1 MAGVTVEKLANV
13 LGVSP
18 ERLLEQLAEAGMKFN
33 GVQQEVSATE
43 KVALLEHLR
52 SSHGKA
58 KADLKAPS
66 QITLKRKTVSELT
79 VPTGGPG
86 RGAKTVNVEVRQ
98 QKIYVKRS
106 TVAEQ
111 AEHDPEREEAQRLLN
126 ESHLR
131 RETEDMVR
139 RDADARRHAEEER
152 QREAEDARKRE
163 REDVERRAAE
173 EAERVVAE
181 EAKRKAEEE
190 RAKTDASKPKKPP
203 ARTEIEDKPRGHK
216 PDKVAP
222 KRAPVARVITAEDE
236 GSTNEAEPVVPAAN
250 QLHLSDHAR
259 RNNKKKPHR
268 RPSQPEPQRGGR
280 DHGFSRPMAPVV
292 REVEVGDTIIVADLA
307 QKLAVKAP
315 EVIKALMKM
324 GVMVTINQN
333 IDHDTAVLVS
343 EELGHSVKKSG
354 ARDVEAEIISNDPTA
369 GDALVRPPVV
379 TIMGHVDHGKTSLLD
394 HIRRTRVAAGEAGGI
409 TQHVGAYHVNTKKG
423 IVTFLDTPG
432 HSAFTQMRARG
443 AKITDI
449 VILVV
454 AADDGV
460 MPQTIE
466 AINHAKAAKVPIIVA
481 VNKMDKADADPE
493 RVKQG
498 LLQHELVPEEYGG
511 DVQVIPVSAK
521 SGMGIDN
528 LLDAILVQSEVL
540 ELRAPAKGRARGTVV
555 EASLDKGRGPVATIL
570 VQSGTLKKGDVVLSG
585 MQWGRVR
592 AMFDEAGRQIAEAG
606 PSIPA
611 VVVGLQGT
619 PNAGD
624 DFLVVADERAA
635 RDAATARELRSRDV
649 RLAKQGNKLDDIFA
663 QMGQGEVQTLNL
675 LIKADV
681 QGSAEALR
689 ESLTRLATDQI
700 KVNVIASGVG
710 GITESDATLAVAA
723 KAIVIGF
730 NVRADAQARKVL
742 QEGGVEINYYSIIY
756 EAIDHVRKALT
767 GMLGTEVREQIIG
780 LAQVRDVFRSSKFG
794 AVAGCMVIEGVV
806 KRNKPI
812 RVLRDNVVVFE
823 GELESL
829 RRFKE
834 IVDEVRN
841 GMECGIAVKAYND
854 VKVNDQIECFDRIEV
869 ARTLTVN

>member
-1 MAGVTVEKLANV
+1 MAGVTVEKLASV

-18 ERLLEQLAEAGMKFN
+18 ERLLEQLAEAGMKF
-33 GVQQEVSATE
+33 GSAQQEISANE

-52 SSHGKA
+52 SSHGKS

-66 QITLKRKTVSELT
+66 QITLKRKTISELS

-98 QKIYVKRS
+98 QKTYVKRS

-111 AEHDPEREEAQRLLN
+111 SEHDPIREAAQKLLS
-126 ESHLR
+126 ESHLS
-131 RETEDMVR
+131 RESEDIAR
-139 RDADARRHAEEER
+139 RDADARRKADEELLRQAEEKARREREDAEKSAAEQAAREEEAKRVAEEER
-152 QREAEDARKRE
+152 VKAEAAKPKKVRTEAEDK
-163 REDVERRAAE
+163 
-173 EAERVVAE
+173 
-181 EAKRKAEEE
+181 
-190 RAKTDASKPKKPP
+190 S
-203 ARTEIEDKPRGHK
+203 RGHHNNK
-216 PDKVAP
+216 PHKAP
-222 KRAPVARVITAEDE
+222 PHRGAPVARAITEEVVVDD
-236 GSTNEAEPVVPAAN
+236 AEPAVAAG

-259 RNNKKKPHR
+259 RAKKKPHR
-268 RPSQPEPQRGGR
+268 RHAAPEPQRGGR
-280 DHGFSRPMAPVV
+280 DHGFSKPTAPVT
-292 REVEVGDTIIVADLA
+292 REVEVGDTIVVADLA
-307 QKLAVKAP
+307 QRLAVKAP

-324 GVMVTINQN
+324 GVMVTINQS

-343 EELGHSVKKSG
+343 EELGHAVKKSG
-354 ARDVEAEIISNDPTA
+354 ARDVEAEVVSSDPTA
-369 GDALVRPPVV
+369 GEALPRPPVV

-409 TQHVGAYHVNTKKG
+409 TQHIGAYHVNTKKG

-466 AINHAKAAKVPIIVA
+466 AIKHAKTAKVPIIVA
-481 VNKMDKADADPE
+481 VNKMDKPDADPE

-498 LLQHELVPEEYGG
+498 LLQHEIVPEEYGG

-521 SGMGIDN
+521 TGMGIDN

-540 ELRAPAKGRARGTVV
+540 ELRTPAKGRARGSVV
-555 EASLDKGRGPVATIL
+555 ESTLDKGRGPVATVL
-570 VQSGTLKKGDVVLSG
+570 VQSGTLKKGDVILAG

-592 AMFDEAGRQIAEAG
+592 AMYDEAGRQISEAG
-606 PSIPA
+606 PSIPT
-611 VVVGLQGT
+611 VVIGLQGT

-635 RDAATARELRSRDV
+635 REAAVARELRSRDV
-649 RLAKQGNKLDDIFA
+649 RLAKNQSNKLDDIFA

-675 LIKADV
+675 LVKADV

-689 ESLTRLATDQI
+689 ESLAGLATDQI
-700 KVNVIASGVG
+700 KVNIIASGVG

-834 IVDEVRN
+834 IVDDVRN

-854 VKVNDQIECFDRIEV
+854 VKPGDQIECFDRIEV
-869 ARTLTVN
+869 QRILSS

>member
-1 MAGVTVEKLANV
+1 MAGVTVEKLATV

-33 GVQQEVSATE
+33 SVQQEISATE

-52 SSHGKA
+52 SAHGKA

-98 QKIYVKRS
+98 KKVYVKRS
-106 TVAEQ
+106 TVAEA

-131 RETEDMVR
+131 RESEDMVR
-139 RDADARRHAEEER
+139 RDAEARRQADEEK
-152 QREAEDARKRE
+152 QREI
-163 REDVERRAAE
+163 
-173 EAERVVAE
+173 
-181 EAKRKAEEE
+181 EE
-190 RAKTDASKPKKPP
+190 RASATARKPSAVPPRKPNACARKKPS
-203 ARTEIEDKPRGHK
+203 ARPRKSASRPRPPSRRSRAG
-216 PDKVAP
+216 PRPTTSRVATSRTRTRP
-222 KRAPVARVITAEDE
+222 
-236 GSTNEAEPVVPAAN
+236 S
-250 QLHLSDHAR
+250 AR
-259 RNNKKKPHR
+259 RSHAPSKTKWWWTKPSRWYR
-268 RPSQPEPQRGGR
+268 RPASCTSPTTRAAR
-280 DHGFSRPMAPVV
+280 RRSRTSAMARRSRSAAAVATTAFSRPTAPVV

-324 GVMVTINQN
+324 GVFVTINQS

-354 ARDVEAEIISNDPTA
+354 ARDVEADILSHDPSA
-369 GDALVRPPVV
+369 GDAQTRPPVV

-409 TQHVGAYHVNTKKG
+409 TQHIGAYHVNTKKG
-423 IVTFLDTPG
+423 IITFLDTPG

-511 DVQVIPVSAK
+511 DVQVIPLSAK

-540 ELRAPAKGRARGTVV
+540 ELKAAAKGRARGTVV
-555 EASLDKGRGPVATIL
+555 ESTLDKGRGPVATVL
-570 VQSGTLKKGDVVLSG
+570 VQSGLLKKGDIVLSG
-585 MQWGRVR
+585 TQWGRVR

-611 VVVGLQGT
+611 VVIGLQGT

-635 RDAATARELRSRDV
+635 RDAATARELRNRDV
-649 RLAKQGNKLDDIFA
+649 RLAKTSNKLDDIFA

-675 LIKADV
+675 LVKADV

-700 KVNVIASGVG
+700 KVNIIASGVG
-710 GITESDATLAVAA
+710 GITESDATLAVAS

-767 GMLGTEVREQIIG
+767 GMLGTETREQIIG

-829 RRFKE
+829 RRFKDVVE
-834 IVDEVRN
+834 DVRN

-854 VKVNDQIECFDRIEV
+854 VKVGDQIECFDRIEV
-869 ARTLTVN
+869 QRTLTSS

>member
-1 MAGVTVEKLANV
+1 MAGVTVEKLATV

-33 GVQQEVSATE
+33 SVQQEVSATE

-52 SSHGKA
+52 SAHGKA

-98 QKIYVKRS
+98 KKIYVKRS
-106 TVAEQ
+106 TVAEA

-131 RETEDMVR
+131 RESEDMVR
-139 RDADARRHAEEER
+139 RDAEARRQADEEK
-152 QREAEDARKRE
+152 QREIEEQRKRD
-163 REDVERRAAE
+163 REEAERRAAE
-173 EAERVVAE
+173 EAERQREE

-190 RAKTDASKPKKPP
+190 RVKTEAAKPKKPGRVE
-203 ARTEIEDKPRGHK
+203 ADDKPRGHK
-216 PDKVAP
+216 PDKNAP
-222 KRAPVARVITAEDE
+222 KRAPVARAIEDE
-236 GSTNEAEPVVPAAN
+236 VVVDEAEPVVPAAG

-259 RNNKKKPHR
+259 RAKKKPHKR
-268 RPSQPEPQRGGR
+268 YGAPEPQRGGGR
-280 DHGFSRPMAPVV
+280 DHGFSRPTAPVV

-324 GVMVTINQN
+324 GVFVTINQS

-354 ARDVEAEIISNDPTA
+354 VKDVEADILSHDPSA
-369 GDALVRPPVV
+369 GDAQTRPPVV

-409 TQHVGAYHVNTKKG
+409 TQHIGASHVNTKKG
-423 IVTFLDTPG
+423 IITFLDTPG

-511 DVQVIPVSAK
+511 DVQVIPLSAK

-528 LLDAILVQSEVL
+528 LLDAILVQAEVL
-540 ELRAPAKGRARGTVV
+540 ELKAPAKGRARGTVV
-555 EASLDKGRGPVATIL
+555 ESTLDKGRGPVATVL
-570 VQSGTLKKGDVVLSG
+570 VQSGLLKKGDIVLSG
-585 MQWGRVR
+585 TQWGRVR

-611 VVVGLQGT
+611 VVIGLQGT

-649 RLAKQGNKLDDIFA
+649 RLAKTSNKLDDIFA
-663 QMGQGEVQTLNL
+663 QMGQGEVQTPNL
-675 LIKADV
+675 LVKADV

-700 KVNVIASGVG
+700 KVNIIASGVG
-710 GITESDATLAVAA
+710 GITESDATLAVAS

-767 GMLGTEVREQIIG
+767 GMLGTETREQIIG

-829 RRFKE
+829 RRFKDVVE
-834 IVDEVRN
+834 EVRN

-854 VKVNDQIECFDRIEV
+854 VKVGDQIECFDRIEV
-869 ARTLTVN
+869 QRTLTSS

>member
-1 MAGVTVEKLANV
+1 MAGVTVEKLAGV

-18 ERLLEQLAEAGMKFN
+18 ERLLEQLAEAGMKFA

-43 KVALLEHLR
+43 KIALLEYLR

-98 QKIYVKRS
+98 QKTYVKRS

-131 RETEDMVR
+131 RESEDQVR
-139 RDADARRHAEEER
+139 RDADARRQAEEER
-152 QREAEDARKRE
+152 QREAEEQRKRE
-163 REDVERRAAE
+163 REEAERRAAE
-173 EAERVVAE
+173 EAERLVADE
-181 EAKRKAEEE
+181 TKRKADEE
-190 RAKTDASKPKKPP
+190 RAKVDANKPKKPQT
-203 ARTEIEDKPRGHK
+203 RSEIDDKPRGHK
-216 PDKVAP
+216 PDKNAP
-222 KRAPVARVITAEDE
+222 KRAPVARAITEEAVVD
-236 GSTNEAEPVVPAAN
+236 EAEPAAAVG

-259 RNNKKKPHR
+259 RAKKKPHHR
-268 RPSQPEPQRGGR
+268 RGAPEPQRGSGR
-280 DHGFSRPMAPVV
+280 DHGFSRPTAPVV
-292 REVEVGDTIIVADLA
+292 REVEVGDTVIVADLA

-324 GVMVTINQN
+324 GVMVTINQS

-354 ARDVEAEIISNDPTA
+354 ARDVEAEVVSIDPSA
-369 GDALVRPPVV
+369 GEALPRPPVV

-409 TQHVGAYHVNTKKG
+409 TQHIGAYHVNTKKG
-423 IVTFLDTPG
+423 IITFLDTPG

-443 AKITDI
+443 AKVTDI

-466 AINHAKAAKVPIIVA
+466 AINHAKSAKVPIIVA

-511 DVQVIPVSAK
+511 DVQVIPLSAK

-540 ELRAPAKGRARGTVV
+540 ELRTPAKGRARGTVV
-555 EASLDKGRGPVATIL
+555 ESTLDKGRGSVATVL
-570 VQSGTLKKGDVVLSG
+570 VQSGCLKKGDVVLAG

-592 AMFDEAGRQIAEAG
+592 AMYDEAGRQIAEAG

-635 RDAATARELRSRDV
+635 RDAAAARELKSRDV

-794 AVAGCMVIEGVV
+794 AVAGSMVIEGVV

-854 VKVNDQIECFDRIEV
+854 VKVGDQIECFDRIEV
-869 ARTLTVN
+869 QRTLTVN

>member
-1 MAGVTVEKLANV
+1 MAGVTVEKLATV

-18 ERLLEQLAEAGMKFN
+18 ERLLEQLAEAGMRFN
-33 GVQQEVSATE
+33 NIQQEISATE
-43 KVALLEHLR
+43 KVQLLEHLR
-52 SSHGKA
+52 AQHGKA

-66 QITLKRKTVSELT
+66 QITLKRKTVSEIT
-79 VPTGGPG
+79 MPTSGPG
-86 RGAKTVNVEVRQ
+86 RGGKTVNVEVRQ
-98 QKIYVKRS
+98 TKVYVKRS

-111 AEHDPEREEAQRLLN
+111 AEHDPEREAAQKALS
-126 ESHLR
+126 ESTLR
-131 RETEDMVR
+131 RESEDMAR
-139 RDADARRHAEEER
+139 RDAEMRRLAEEER
-152 QREAEDARKRE
+152 LREIEDQRRRE
-163 REDVERRAAE
+163 REETERRAAE
-173 EAERVVAE
+173 EAERLRE
-181 EAKRKAEEE
+181 EEEKRKAEEE
-190 RAKTDASKPKKPP
+190 KAKAALDPNKPKK
-203 ARTEIEDKPRGHK
+203 AREEVEEKPRGHK

-222 KRAPVARVITAEDE
+222 RRVAPVRAL
-236 GSTNEAEPVVPAAN
+236 NEEVAPEEPEPAFVAAG
-250 QLHLSDHAR
+250 QLHLSDQAR
-259 RNNKKKPHR
+259 RAKKKPRSHK
-268 RPSQPEPQRGGR
+268 PSTPEPKRGGR
-280 DHGFSRPMAPVV
+280 DHGFSKPTAPVV
-292 REVEVGDTIIVADLA
+292 REVEVGDTIVVAELA
-307 QKLAVKAP
+307 QRLAVKAP
-315 EVIKALMKM
+315 EVIKCLMKM
-324 GVMVTINQN
+324 GVMATINQT

-343 EELGHSVKKSG
+343 EELGHSVKKTG
-354 ARDVEAEIISNDPTA
+354 QRDFEAELFSADPSA
-369 GDALVRPPVV
+369 GEALSRPPVV

-409 TQHVGAYHVNTKKG
+409 TQHIGAYHVNTKKG
-423 IVTFLDTPG
+423 IITFLDTPG

-466 AINHAKAAKVPIIVA
+466 AIAHAKAAKVPIIVA
-481 VNKMDKADADPE
+481 VNKMDKSDADPE

-498 LLQHELVPEEYGG
+498 LLQHEIVPEEYGG
-511 DVQVIPVSAK
+511 DVQVVPVSAK
-521 SGMGIDN
+521 TGMGIDN

-540 ELRAPAKGRARGTVV
+540 ELTTPAKGRARGTVV
-555 EASLDKGRGPVATIL
+555 ESTLDKGRGPVATIL
-570 VQSGTLKKGDVVLSG
+570 VQSGTLRKGDIVLAG

-624 DFLVVADERAA
+624 DFLVVADERIAREAA
-635 RDAATARELRSRDV
+635 AARELKSRDV
-649 RLAKQGNKLDDIFA
+649 RLAKQQSAKLDDLFA
-663 QMGQGEVQTLNL
+663 QMGQGDVQTLNL
-675 LIKADV
+675 LVKADV

-689 ESLTRLATDQI
+689 ESLSRLGTDQI
-700 KVNVIASGVG
+700 KVNIIASGVG

-723 KAIVIGF
+723 KAVVIGF

-742 QEGGVEINYYSIIY
+742 QEGGTEINYYSIIY
-756 EAIDHVRKALT
+756 EAIDHVRNALT
-767 GMLGTEVREQIIG
+767 GMLGTEIREQIIG

-794 AVAGCMVIEGVV
+794 AVAGCMVTEGVV

-812 RVLRDNVVVFE
+812 RVLRENVVVFQ

-829 RRFKE
+829 RRFKDLVE
-834 IVDEVRN
+834 EVRN

-854 VKVNDQIECFDRIEV
+854 VKVGDQIECFDRIEV
-869 ARTLTVN
+869 QRTL